1 MAKGTLEQELA
12 EAVDQTLQAMQEDEE
27 DGMLPDEAWE
37 ANQERYLLLPEEW
50 PEGLTL
56 VYDAMVEKNRLLR
69 ELDEED

>member
-37 ANQERYLLLPEEW
+37 ANQERYHRH
-50 PEGLTL
+50 
-56 VYDAMVEKNRLLR
+56 NRAEAQASWTTIHTYHLSSHISV
-69 ELDEED
+69 